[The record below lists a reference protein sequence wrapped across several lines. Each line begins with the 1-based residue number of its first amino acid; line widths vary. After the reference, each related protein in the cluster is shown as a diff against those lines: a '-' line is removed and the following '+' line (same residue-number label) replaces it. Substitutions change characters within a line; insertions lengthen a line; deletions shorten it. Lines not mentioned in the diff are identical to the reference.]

1 MALAPGTVLGP
12 YEIGAKLGAGG
23 MGEVYRARDTRLDR
37 AVAIKVLSP
46 LLANDPGRKQRFE
59 REAKIISSLNHPH
72 ICVVHDVG
80 NQDGIDYLVMEY
92 VEGETLADRL
102 ARGPLALA
110 QVLEFGAQIANALD
124 VAHRSGIVHRDLKP
138 GNIMLTSTG
147 TKLLDFGLAKSTAT
161 PLTGS
166 TMTAATI
173 DAPVTEEGT
182 IVGTFQYMSPEQ
194 VEGKELD
201 GRSDIFSLGA
211 VLYEMVTGRRAF
223 QGKSALSVAA
233 AILEK
238 EPQPISE
245 IKPLSPAALDHTIA
259 QCLAKS
265 VSHRWQVAR
274 DLALEL
280 KWMAEPGA
288 LNSSPASALQGARK
302 PRNRALIWAA
312 LAFLGAALA
321 LNAYLLWTSK
331 PATSPITKFEM
342 TLPRGAANFTLSPD
356 GRRLVILAPGP
367 DGRHMLWL
375 RSLDSLETQ
384 PMPGTENV
392 LGPPVFWS
400 PDSRFVAFQALGKL
414 RKIDVSGGPPQDI
427 CDTAY
432 AVLGGAW
439 SRDDTILIGTDSTG
453 IVRVPAWGGTPV
465 PVTTTGNRNEVH
477 SFPSFLPDGK
487 HFVYLRAPENPG
499 IYVGSI
505 DTKPEQ
511 QSATMIVGTP
521 VMSVYATFGDR
532 GGRLLFLREGTL
544 MAQHLDE
551 RQFQLQGDPFP
562 VASQIGSYL
571 LSAGF
576 TVSGDKVLAFRSGK
590 TASPTSKISWF
601 DRQGKALGDVGDE
614 GAFSYNDLALS
625 PDGERIAATRIS
637 GAGSHMDEGI
647 WIIDVNRGTSTR
659 FTQDTAPDVSP
670 VWSPDGKRIA
680 FSAARSGG
688 MAIYQKA
695 VGGDHEELLIGASEN
710 PKYASDWSRDG
721 RFLLYTQQSKT
732 TNYDLCFMRLNPDGT
747 PAGSPQAFIDDTYN
761 EGQGQ
766 FSPDGKWVA
775 YASDESGNSEVYVR
789 QFGGARAT
797 GAAIR
802 ISRGGG
808 SEPRWHRDG
817 KELFYLTREGKV
829 TAVEVKEGGE
839 LSVGTPQELFQATMI
854 RVANLSDFSV
864 FHWDVAADGKRFL
877 IDATK
882 GSSDALTV
890 VMNWAAR
897 LEQK

>member
-12 YEIGAKLGAGG
+12 YEIGAQLGAGG
-23 MGEVYRARDTRLDR
+23 MGEVYRARDRRLDR
-37 AVAIKVLSP
+37 TVAIKVLSP
-46 LLANDPGRKQRFE
+46 HLSNDPGRKQRFE

-80 NQDGIDYLVMEY
+80 HQDGIDYLVMEY
-92 VEGETLADRL
+92 VEGETLAARL
-102 ARGPLALA
+102 ERGPLPLA

-138 GNIMLTSTG
+138 GNIMLTSAG
-147 TKLLDFGLAKSTAT
+147 TKLLDFGLAKSSAT

-166 TMTAATI
+166 TLTAATAA
-173 DAPVTEEGT
+173 APMTEEGT

-223 QGKSALSVAA
+223 PGRSALSVAA

-245 IKPLSPAALDHTIA
+245 IKPLAPAALDHTIA

-288 LNSSPASALQGARK
+288 LNASPVIPSTRK
-302 PRNRALIWAA
+302 PRNWTLVWAA
-312 LAFLGAALA
+312 LAFFAAALA
-321 LNAYLLWTSK
+321 LNTYLLWTSK
-331 PATSPITKFEM
+331 APTAAITRFEM
-342 TLPRGAANFTLSPD
+342 TLPHGAANFTQSPD
-356 GRRLVILAPGP
+356 GRKLVILAPGP

-375 RSLDSLETQ
+375 RSLSSLETQ
-384 PMPGTENV
+384 PIPGTENV

-414 RKIDVSGGPPQDI
+414 RKVDASGGPPQDI
-427 CDTAY
+427 CETSY

-439 SRDDTILIGTDSTG
+439 NSDDTILIGTDSTG
-453 IVRVPAWGGTPV
+453 ILRVPASGGTPE

-477 SFPSFLPDGK
+477 GFPSFLPDGR
-487 HFVYLRAPENPG
+487 HFIYLRAPENPG
-499 IYVGSI
+499 IFVGSI
-505 DTKPEQ
+505 ATKPEE
-511 QSATMIVGTP
+511 QSSTMIVRTP
-521 VMSVYATFGDR
+521 VMAVYAPFGDR
-532 GGRLLFLREGTL
+532 GGRLLFVREGTL
-544 MAQHLDE
+544 IAQRLDE
-551 RQFQLQGDPFP
+551 REFQLQGDPIP
-562 VASQIGSYL
+562 LASQIGSYL

-576 TVSGDKVLAFRSGK
+576 TVSGDRILAFRSGK
-590 TASPTSKISWF
+590 TASPQSKLSWF
-601 DRQGKALGDVGDE
+601 NRQGKALGYVGEE

-637 GAGSHMDEGI
+637 GAGARLDEGI
-647 WIIDVNRGTSTR
+647 WIIDVNRGASTR
-659 FTQDTAPDVSP
+659 FTQDVAPDFSP
-670 VWSPDGKRIA
+670 AWSPDGKRIA
-680 FSAARSGG
+680 FSASRSGG
-688 MAIYQKA
+688 MGIYQKS
-695 VGGDHEELLIGASEN
+695 GSLGDHEELLVGASEN

-732 TNYDLCFMRLNPDGT
+732 TNYDLYFLRLNPDGK
-747 PAGSPQAFIDDTYN
+747 PAGSPEPFMDDTYN

-766 FSPDGKWVA
+766 FSPNGKWIA
-775 YASDESGNSEVYVR
+775 YASDESGDSDVYLR
-789 QFGGARAT
+789 QFSGTHAT
-797 GAAIR
+797 GTAIR
-802 ISRGGG
+802 VSRGGG
-808 SEPRWHRDG
+808 SEPRWRRDG
-817 KELFYLTREGKV
+817 KELFYLTRDGKV
-829 TAVEVKEGGE
+829 AAVGIKEGNQS
-839 LSVGTPQELFQATMI
+839 SVGTPQILFQASII
-854 RVANLSDFSV
+854 RAANRSDFSV
-864 FHWDVAADGKRFL
+864 FHWDVAADGKQFL
-877 IDATK
+877 IDTAE

-890 VMNWAAR
+890 VMNWAAL
-897 LEQK
+897 LEKK